1 MKSLK
6 SHFSLI
12 TALFAIL
19 ITLQLFL
26 SLDRVITAYE
36 HKLRDNYG
44 IVVVADSNLS
54 EAFFKGVDGVIKSV
68 EPLSPKRMLQQ
79 LQQQLSGDSDIN
91 LMALDLPRFYR
102 LRLTRF
108 VTPEEAKA
116 LGKRLKR
123 EKAVLRVET
132 FAQQYDTV
140 YRMLQLFKGVV
151 LVLAGVLFLVTSL
164 LIIKELRLWQ
174 FQHRERMNIMALF
187 GAPVW
192 LRSAVLFRLA
202 IVDAIIASLLA
213 IAAVLLVTY
222 YGWVERVLE
231 LIQVD
236 VALFAPAQD
245 VPLLF
250 GVAISLSILLA
261 SMIVMGHKEE
271 V

>member
-12 TALFAIL
+12 TALFSIL

-26 SLDRVITAYE
+26 SLERVITAYE
-36 HKLRDNYG
+36 NKLNDNYG
-44 IVVVADSNLS
+44 IVVVADGNLS
-54 EAFFKGVDGVIKSV
+54 EAFFKRIDSVIKSA

-79 LQQQLSGDSDIN
+79 LQRLAADSDIN
-91 LMALDLPRFYR
+91 LMELDLPHFYR

-108 VTPEEAKA
+108 VTPDEART
-116 LGKRLKR
+116 LGNRLKK
-123 EKAVLRVET
+123 EHAVLRVET
-132 FAQQYDTV
+132 FAQQHDTV

-151 LVLAGVLFLVTSL
+151 IVLAGVLFLVTSL
-164 LIIKELRLWQ
+164 LIVKEMRLWQ
-174 FQHRERMNIMALF
+174 FQHRDRMNIMALF

-202 IVDAIIASLLA
+202 IVDAVIASLLA
-213 IAAVLLVTY
+213 VVAFTLVIH
-222 YGWVERVLE
+222 YGWVDRILE
-231 LIQVD
+231 LIQID
-236 VALFAPAQD
+236 AALFAPARD
-245 VPLLF
+245 IPLLL
-250 GVAISLSILLA
+250 GVAVSLSILLA

>member
-12 TALFAIL
+12 TALFSIL

-36 HKLRDNYG
+36 HKLSDNYG
-44 IVVVADSNLS
+44 IVVVTDSNLS
-54 EAFFKGVDGVIKSV
+54 EEFFKRADSVIKSV

-79 LQQQLSGDSDIN
+79 LQQLAADSDIN
-91 LMALDLPRFYR
+91 LMELDLPHFYR

-108 VTPEEAKA
+108 VTPDEAKA
-116 LGKRLKR
+116 LGNRLQR
-123 EKAVLRVET
+123 ERAVLRVET
-132 FAQQYDTV
+132 FAQQHDTI

-213 IAAVLLVTY
+213 IAAVALVLH
-222 YGWVERVLE
+222 YGWIERILE
-231 LIQVD
+231 LIQIN

>member
-12 TALFAIL
+12 TALFSIL

-26 SLDRVITAYE
+26 SLERVITAYE

-44 IVVVADSNLS
+44 IVVVTDSNLS
-54 EAFFKGVDGVIKSV
+54 DAYFKKADSLVKSV

-79 LQQQLSGDSDIN
+79 LQQLAGDSDIN
-91 LMALDLPRFYR
+91 LMTLDLPHFYR

-132 FAQQYDTV
+132 FAQQHDTV

-164 LIIKELRLWQ
+164 LIVKEMRLWQ

-202 IVDAIIASLLA
+202 IVDAIIASLLSV
-213 IAAVLLVTY
+213 AAFLLVMY

-250 GVAISLSILLA
+250 GVAVSLSILLA